1 MMESLIQ
8 SMDWFTKTL
17 PPQTLITR
25 GNHTSS
31 LRTFGGVSRLCDIKP
46 THSILVLCLFAVL
59 VSEGCT
65 LFSASHK
72 WDSRIGKYCIH
83 DADRELGIPSKTK
96 KQANGEGGVGLAKS
110 WQASRLF
117 HQHPLSLLQLQKKW
131 SWLSALGSY
140 TTNTPNPKAGQWWV
154 DERKLIFDSDGYLK
168 SWSKREY
175 DTSILTPELS
185 RELE

>member
-1 MMESLIQ
+1 M
-8 SMDWFTKTL
+8 
-17 PPQTLITR
+17 
-25 GNHTSS
+25 
-31 LRTFGGVSRLCDIKP
+31 KP
-46 THSILVLCLFAVL
+46 TRSILVICSFALL
-59 VSEGCT
+59 VSEGCI

-96 KQANGEGGVGLAKS
+96 KQSNGETASTWLKVGK
-110 WQASRLF
+110 
-117 HQHPLSLLQLQKKW
+117 HPDYFTNTHYPYYNYKIKW